1 MYDEKPATWTTN
13 CNFTQKVGKKVKNN
27 KQGSANLAL
36 DIQKKV
42 QIKYE
47 KGCEKYNIP
56 HNCIHSYLNK
66 IRFLKEPL
74 S

>member
-1 MYDEKPATWTTN
+1 MRSQLLKPPTVIL
-13 CNFTQKVGKKVKNN
+13 QNN
-27 KQGSANLAL
+27 KPGSANLAS

-56 HNCIHSYLNK
+56 HNRIHSYLNK
-66 IRFLKEPL
+66 IRSLREPL